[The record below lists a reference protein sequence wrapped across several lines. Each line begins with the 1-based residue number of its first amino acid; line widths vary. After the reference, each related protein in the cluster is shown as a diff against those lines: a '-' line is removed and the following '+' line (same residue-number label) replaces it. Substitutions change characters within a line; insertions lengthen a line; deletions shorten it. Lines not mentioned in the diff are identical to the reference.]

1 VTRSTKLL
9 ILAVLAAAAVAAYW
23 FMILAPKRDEIT
35 KLDAE
40 ITQQE
45 SAAAQAEQQAASYQQ
60 AKDNYRTNYA
70 TVARLGKAVPA
81 DDDVRS
87 LLVQLDATA
96 KKSKVAFRSLT
107 LSGGSSP
114 ESADS
119 AAGST
124 GGGDELAP
132 APGAVPV
139 GSAGFSAMPFN
150 FTFSGSFFRL
160 SDFFTRL
167 ERFVTVQND
176 NIDVT
181 GRLLLL
187 GSIAITPDNGSLNR
201 LQAQV
206 GASTYLVP
214 PTQGVTAGATSAGPA
229 GTTTAAAA
237 ADSAATTPPT
247 ASITG
252 VR

>member
-9 ILAVLAAAAVAAYW
+9 IPAVLAAVAVAAYW
-23 FMILAPKRDEIT
+23 FMVLGPKRDEVT
-35 KLDAE
+35 KLDAD
-40 ITQQE
+40 IAQQE
-45 SAAAQAEQQAASYQQ
+45 SSAAQAEQQAASYQK
-60 AKDNYRTNYA
+60 AKDGYRENYT

-87 LLVQLDATA
+87 LLVQLDSAA
-96 KKSKVAFRSLT
+96 KESKVAFRALA
-107 LSGGSSP
+107 LSGGGSSA
-114 ESADS
+114 SG
-119 AAGST
+119 AAPATGS
-124 GGGDELAP
+124 GGLAP
-132 APGAVPV
+132 APGTVPV
-139 GSAGFSAMPFN
+139 GSAGFSAMPFS

-160 SDFFTRL
+160 SDFFRRL
-167 ERFVTVQND
+167 EKFVTVQND

-187 GSIAITPDNGSLNR
+187 GSIAVTPDGGDMNK

-214 PTQGVTAGATSAGPA
+214 PTQGVTAGASAAGPA
-229 GTTTAAAA
+229 GTATPATDAAGTPA
-237 ADSAATTPPT
+237 TPPT
-247 ASITG
+247 ATITG

>member
-9 ILAVLAAAAVAAYW
+9 IPAVIAAAAVAAYW
-23 FMILAPKRDEIT
+23 FMVLAPKREEIT

-45 SAAAQAEQQAASYQQ
+45 SAATQAEQQAASYEQ
-60 AKDNYRTNYA
+60 AKVNYRKNY
-70 TVARLGKAVPA
+70 TTIARLGKAVPA

-87 LLVQLDATA
+87 LLVQLDSAA
-96 KKSKVAFRSLT
+96 KKSKVAFRALT
-107 LSGGSSP
+107 LSGGA
-114 ESADS
+114 SAPS
-119 AAGST
+119 GTNASAGS
-124 GGGDELAP
+124 GQLAP
-132 APGAVPV
+132 APGTVPV
-139 GSAGFSAMPFN
+139 GSAGFSAMPFS

-160 SDFFTRL
+160 SDFFSRL

-187 GSIAITPDNGSLNR
+187 GSIAVTPDGGDLNK

-214 PTQGVTAGATSAGPA
+214 PTEGVTAGATSAGPA
-229 GTTTAAAA
+229 GTTTPAAAA
-237 ADSAATTPPT
+237 PADGGAATPPT
-247 ASITG
+247 ATITG